1 MRHSAHSNRR
11 SAQRG
16 ITKRFMNALLKHADV
31 DKPIG
36 GNCRLLRVSR
46 QRAAA
51 LNIDDRL
58 GRYALIWSDSTAQI
72 VTVMPLHNGTGGRR
86 YRSQF

>member
-1 MRHSAHSNRR
+1 MRHSEHSNRR
-11 SAQRG
+11 LAQRG
-16 ITKRFMNALLKHADV
+16 ITKRFVSALLTYADV

-46 QRAAA
+46 RRAAA

-58 GRYALIWSDSTAQI
+58 GRYALIWSDSAAQI
-72 VTVMPLHNGTGGRR
+72 VTVMPLHNGPSGRR
-86 YRSQF
+86 YRSQL